1 MNGCFPK
8 ILYRIA
14 VPSECDRIREA
25 LLSFYFPEEL
35 LTRSYLDETQTTIG
49 PAEEHIQFA
58 LSFVH
63 QGMVALAIE
72 EDHGTIVGVTIARCV
87 KPTTADELLALVPAA
102 GTNGR
107 WTEMV
112 RLFAHLEQMGDVCG
126 RFRSRRSYHVFVL
139 AVEPHFRR
147 RAIGQKLME
156 FQLARGKS
164 LRFRVVSA
172 DFTCEVAARIG
183 ERMDMRCV
191 SAISLNQYRNQAG
204 EQRFVASGQNH
215 IVSTYARYV

>member
-1 MNGCFPK
+1 MSGGFPK

-25 LLSFYFPEEL
+25 LLSFYFPEDL
-35 LTRSYLDETQTTIG
+35 LTRSYVEENQTNIG
-49 PAEEHIQFA
+49 PSEEHLQYV
-58 LSFVH
+58 LSFVY

-87 KPTTADELLALVPAA
+87 KPNTAEELLALVPSA
-102 GTNGR
+102 GARR
-107 WTEMV
+107 WAEMV
-112 RLFAHLEQMGDVCG
+112 RLYAHLEQTGDVCG

-172 DFTCEVAARIG
+172 DFTCETSARIG

-191 SAISLNQYRNQAG
+191 SAISMNQYRSQAG
-204 EQRFVASGQNH
+204 EHTFVASGVNH
-215 IVSTYARYV
+215 IISTYARYV